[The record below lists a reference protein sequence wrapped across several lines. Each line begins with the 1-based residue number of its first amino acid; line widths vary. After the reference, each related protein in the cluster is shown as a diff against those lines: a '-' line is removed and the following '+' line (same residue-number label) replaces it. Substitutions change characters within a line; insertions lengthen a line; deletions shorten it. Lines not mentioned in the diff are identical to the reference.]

1 MGTHIPEVEEST
13 KFNFFTSIWIVPL
26 IALVIAGWLAY
37 QYYDQRGPEI
47 RIIFEKNE
55 GLVAGQSQIKYRNVP
70 VGKVTDV
77 QLEKD
82 GEGVVVVARMNKDAV
97 AFLNEYTKFWIVKP
111 EFGLTGVTGLDT
123 LISGTYVQM
132 YSKKGGK
139 EFKKIYHGLNYA
151 YRANEGGKYFV
162 LKAEKG
168 DSSVKKGTPVYL
180 QNIEVGKVEY
190 VTLGLDDISVDV
202 IVFIDKPYV
211 PYVHTDS
218 KFWVRE
224 AVSATL
230 NNGSLDIDVAP
241 VQDLIQGAI
250 EFSSSG
256 KNDKAKIP
264 DTFIFKLYPN
274 KSEISKQR
282 IGSGTPHREHFVLKT
297 KHSIA
302 NLHIGAPVRYEG
314 FGVGNVVDVAL
325 KYDSKTHLMDGRVH
339 VEIDTSVFA
348 DSTEK
353 NDTGVANFYQAVR
366 EGMRAHIA
374 QLNPITGSLYV
385 KLAFDE
391 TAAENNDTITKA
403 GRFAYL
409 PTVDYTPSD
418 IMQSISG
425 ILEKLEKLPL
435 EKLVD
440 TLQQTIAQSQKPIA
454 HADEVLVDLKKSV
467 NTLNTMTAKK
477 SFTQMPDQVDAA
489 LKELTRT
496 LQQARKT
503 IKGYDSHSLVTR
515 QISATLK
522 AVKKTSDEMDRFLR
536 MLNRKPNSLIF
547 GDK

>member
-77 QLEKD
+77 RLEQD

-97 AFLNEYTKFWIVKP
+97 EFLNEYAKFWIVKP

-139 EFKKIYHGLNYA
+139 EFKKTYHGLNYA

-211 PYVHTDS
+211 SYVHTDS

-250 EFSSSG
+250 EFSSTG
-256 KNDKAKIP
+256 KNEKAKIP

-325 KYDSKTHLMDGRVH
+325 NYDSETHLMDGRVH

-348 DSTEK
+348 DSKEK
-353 NDTGVANFYQAVR
+353 NDTGVANFYKAVR

-385 KLAFDE
+385 KLAFDK
-391 TAAENNDTITKA
+391 TGDDNNDTITKA

-440 TLQQTIAQSQKPIA
+440 TLQQTIEQSQKPIA

-467 NTLNTMTAKK
+467 DALNAMTAKK
-477 SFTQMPDQVDAA
+477 SFAKMPDQVDAA

-496 LQQARKT
+496 LKQARKT